1 MCAAHTAAQRLALL
15 ASRQRDLEC
24 SDVIVLLT
32 IQDEVGASPLN
43 QHLPWTWEGEA
54 ALPEPRA
61 SPEGLGEGHC
71 SPTLQ
76 WPPISFVG
84 PALLLFPLGQR
95 LPAPPPPL
103 PTSWVSPLCLKRGKL
118 SVGRLTCPLLWAFP
132 KKPLVSPFCKS
143 L

>member
-24 SDVIVLLT
+24 SDVIGLLT

-43 QHLPWTWEGEA
+43 QHLPWTWEGEV

-61 SPEGLGEGHC
+61 SPEGPGKGHC
-71 SPTLQ
+71 SPTLR

-84 PALLLFPLGQR
+84 PALLLSPLGQR
-95 LPAPPPPL
+95 LPAPPPL
-103 PTSWVSPLCLKRGKL
+103 PTSRVSPLCLKRGKL
-118 SVGRLTCPLLWAFP
+118 SIGRLTCPQAFP
-132 KKPLVSPFCKS
+132 KKSLVSPFCKP

>member
-84 PALLLFPLGQR
+84 PALLLSPLGQR
-95 LPAPPPPL
+95 LPAPPPPHCQ
-103 PTSWVSPLCLKRGKL
+103 PAGSPLSASKGE
-118 SVGRLTCPLLWAFP
+118 S
-132 KKPLVSPFCKS
+132 S